1 MKFAFAG
8 TSGGIQ
14 TRSSGNTSIIL
25 MDGGTSLLVDVSG
38 SPAGSLAAVGIDP
51 AQLGGVF
58 LTHAHVD
65 HLYALPS
72 LLHNLWL
79 MGRVS
84 PLRIAGNRETLEIAQ
99 RLCGLFSLERK
110 PGFFKIEWVKDRPGA
125 SLAFGPFAV
134 KSFAARHGLPTLGLV
149 VSAGGRKLVYSADT
163 APLEQWPQE
172 AAGACVLAHEA
183 SGLED
188 GEASLNASGHSSA
201 RQAALAATTIAG
213 MDPDAPPPCLL
224 LCHLPLALHAIEH
237 IRIEAQE
244 FYRGIVRIP
253 ETLQL
258 YDTADFISSASRKLK
273 E

>member
-58 LTHAHVD
+58 LTHAHID

-84 PLRIAGNRETLEIAQ
+84 PLPIAGNRETLEVAQ
-99 RLCGLFSLERK
+99 RMCGLFSLERK
-110 PGFFKIEWVKDRPGA
+110 PGIFQIIWIETGPGSNLSFGTF
-125 SLAFGPFAV
+125 SLTT
-134 KSFAARHGLPTLGLV
+134 FAARHGLPTMGLV
-149 VSAGGRKLVYSADT
+149 VSAGGRRLVYSADT
-163 APLEQWPQE
+163 APLEQWPPE

-183 SGLED
+183 AGLED
-188 GEASLNASGHSSA
+188 GEASHNASGHSSA
-201 RQAALAATTIAG
+201 RQAALAATAIAD
-213 MDPDAPPPCLL
+213 MAPDAPPPCLL
-224 LCHLPLALHAIEH
+224 LCHLPPGPLAVER
-237 IRIEAQE
+237 IRIEAQK

-253 ETLQL
+253 DSLQL
-258 YDTADFISSASRKLK
+258 YDTAHLLTTDSRIT
-273 E
+273 EE